1 MTCEAFFAW
10 CKPGYRGP
18 NCAPMFTLL
27 TAVIWIAPAT
37 AAQRECIPWAIS
49 GRDVICEAKGGMG
62 KTTSYILAV
71 LQQLDLDPALDPA
84 ACSPWCSSPH
94 ASSRGRSHA
103 NLSVTPSTCRAC
115 AAAPWPLCVC
125 PCCATPCS
133 GLAARL
139 AFASLRVSIDDE
151 VCPADDPH
159 LSFQN

>member
-71 LQQLDLDPALDPA
+71 LQQLDLDPALDP
-84 ACSPWCSSPH
+84 
-94 ASSRGRSHA
+94 RGVLAVVLVPTRELAWAIAREFERHSKYMPG
-103 NLSVTPSTCRAC
+103 VRRR
-115 AAAPWPLCVC
+115 PL
-125 PCCATPCS
+125 
-133 GLAARL
+133 
-139 AFASLRVSIDDE
+139 ASLRVPLLRHTLLGPRRTPRL
-151 VCPADDPH
+151 CLPPRKH
-159 LSFQN
+159 R